1 MKILILEDDEILLE
15 TIQELL
21 EDNGYLVDIAI
32 NGDEVLDLTFENK
45 YSLYIF
51 DVNVPKMNGFELLE
65 ELRKAEDNTPVIYIT
80 ALVDINSISQGFH
93 LGASDYLKKPF
104 HPNELILRVENL
116 LDIPKIIK
124 YQNLEI
130 KQNHIFK
137 DNKEIFL
144 TEIQSKIFSELVE
157 NIGQVVETETL
168 YNLIENSS
176 NSALRFHINKLRNIL
191 EIEIKNIRGIGYILE
206 DSKF

>member
-21 EDNGYLVDIAI
+21 EDKGYIVDIAI
-32 NGDEVLDLTFENK
+32 DGDEVLNLTFENK

-51 DVNVPKMNGFELLE
+51 DVNVPKINGFELLK

-80 ALVDINSISQGFH
+80 ALVDINSISQGFN

-104 HPNELILRVENL
+104 HPNELILRVEHL
-116 LDIPKIIK
+116 LDIPKVLK

-130 KQNHIFK
+130 QKNHIFK
-137 DNKEIFL
+137 NGEEIFL
-144 TEIQSKIFSELVE
+144 TDIQSKIFTELIE
-157 NIGQVVETETL
+157 NIGNVVETDSL
-168 YNLIENSS
+168 YNIIENSS

-191 EIEIKNIRGIGYILE
+191 GIEIKNIRGVGYFLLSE
-206 DSKF
+206 

>member
-157 NIGQVVETETL
+157 NIGQVVKTETL